1 MNQHVPLDVAAVSHP
16 GRVRSHNEDAI
27 FVDAVA
33 GLAVLADGMGGCRAG
48 EVASGIAV
56 DHLAH
61 TVAPELKIDS
71 DLAAVDNASGLTR
84 AGALLSR
91 QIYAANKAIL
101 TVGHERPECRGMG
114 TTIVAG
120 VFRGE
125 WASIGHVGDSRCYR
139 LRRDTFQQLTRD
151 HSLLQEQVDSGLLTP
166 EEAQHAT
173 HRNVVTR
180 ALGIDEAPVVDVV
193 EYRLEIGDVYLFC
206 SDGLTD
212 MVEPETI
219 GTMVRSSSGNLAAAA
234 MDLVERANENGGRDN
249 VSVVLVGIPA
259 GFLPETGWV
268 RRLWGRCG

>member
-1 MNQHVPLDVAAVSHP
+1 MNQRVPLDVAAVSHP

-27 FVDAVA
+27 YVDAMA

-48 EVASGIAV
+48 EVASAIAV

-61 TVAPELKIDS
+61 TVAPELNANGDLSSVDS
-71 DLAAVDNASGLTR
+71 ASGLTR

-91 QIYAANKAIL
+91 QIYAANKAII
-101 TVGHERPECRGMG
+101 TAGHERPECRGMG

-139 LRRDTFQQLTRD
+139 LRRDSFQQLTRD
-151 HSLLQEQVDSGLLTP
+151 HSLLQEQVDSGLLTA
-166 EEAQHAT
+166 EEARHAT
-173 HRNVVTR
+173 HRNLVTR
-180 ALGIDEAPVVDVV
+180 ALGIDDTPVVDVV
-193 EYRLEIGDVYLFC
+193 EYRLEVGDVYLFC

-212 MVEPETI
+212 MVEPEII
-219 GTMVRSSSGNLAAAA
+219 GGIVRRNASNLAAAA

-249 VSVVLVGIPA
+249 ISVVLVGIPT
-259 GFLPETGWV
+259 GFLPEAGWV
-268 RRLWGRCG
+268 RRLWGRG